1 LISGV
6 LSFDDHVSH
15 DDVHDLR
22 VNDHRHFSCGVL
34 LVIVIGVLSF
44 DDHVSHGDLRVLR
57 VNDLILVSVRGHRG
71 FSRVVSFRVLLALL
85 RYLSAVVNF

>member
-1 LISGV
+1 MISGV

-34 LVIVIGVLSF
+34 LVIVDVLSF

-57 VNDLILVSVRGHRG
+57 VNDLILVSVRDLRG
-71 FSRVVSFRVLLALL
+71 FSLVVSCCALL